1 MSDQSDTSI
10 KRFKYSLLFMSESK
24 IVPLKTD
31 IFKADRM
38 HWYEG
43 NSEEM
48 ILLDRKQVCS

>member
-1 MSDQSDTSI
+1 
-10 KRFKYSLLFMSESK
+10 MSESK